1 MRTRKIEV
9 VLTNLE
15 MTAKKEDKEVKREES
30 VVRQA
35 RGHVGVPIP
44 TLAAHNPDTGSVSL
58 ASAAWKRWD
67 KRQRTLVWGGATPY
81 VKLGLCR

>member
-1 MRTRKIEV
+1 MKQRINKGAKERHKGRGGEPLKDYVCPREVRTTKKEV

-44 TLAAHNPDTGSVSL
+44 TLAAHNPDTGSVS
-58 ASAAWKRWD
+58 
-67 KRQRTLVWGGATPY
+67 
-81 VKLGLCR
+81 